1 MRPCH
6 LLSLGPIPPHRQ
18 AQIVPIHLHHQP
30 RISKRLRAS
39 RESPLQKANRQVAA
53 QYFVAFAPY
62 GSRGRFWR
70 RAPLYKLGFSGHA
83 CEFR

>member
-30 RISKRLRAS
+30 RISKRLEPRANLLF
-39 RESPLQKANRQVAA
+39 RKRIVKLPRK
-53 QYFVAFAPY
+53 YFVAFAPY
-62 GSRGRFWR
+62 GRGRFWR